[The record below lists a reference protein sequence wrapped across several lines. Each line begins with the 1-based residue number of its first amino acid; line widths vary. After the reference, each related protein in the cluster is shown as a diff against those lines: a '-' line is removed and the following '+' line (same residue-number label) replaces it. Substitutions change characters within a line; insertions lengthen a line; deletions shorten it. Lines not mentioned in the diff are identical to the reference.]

1 MKKLFLFFTLYS
13 ILTLQYSFAQT
24 QKYHR
29 VKIETGKDGLNLLA
43 KKGVSIDHGENK
55 TGQWFIGEFSEGDV
69 QLIKQSGLP
78 YTILINDMASY
89 YVNRNTENAK
99 IASAAGNCKGC
110 PSYLTPA
117 NFALGSM
124 GGFYTYPEMFTILD
138 SMVAKYP
145 NLITIK
151 QPIDTGHT
159 VEGRQLFYVKISDN
173 PNVAESEPQMLYT
186 SLHHAREP
194 ESLTQLVYYMWYL
207 LENYNTNPEIKYL
220 VDNLEMY
227 FIPCV
232 NPDGYIYNH
241 TTNPNGGGMWRKNRR
256 NNLDGTY
263 GVDLNRNYGNN
274 WGYDNVGSS
283 PTTNAD
289 NYRGP
294 SAFSERETQMVKNF
308 CNVHTF
314 QMAINNHTYANVLVQ
329 PYGYAGT
336 AYTPDSLLFTD
347 FGMRLTYCDGF
358 TYGSALQT
366 VGYVANGISDDWMYG
381 EQISKPKIFAMTPEA
396 GSTDDGFWPAQA
408 NITTIAENTLDQN
421 IYAARL
427 VSTYAEVKDAS
438 GPFIQ
443 QNGYV
448 VYNIERLG
456 LQPGTFS
463 VSITPLGSNF
473 QTVGGGNSHAG
484 MTELQNIKDS
494 ISFSLVNGLTP
505 GTVVK
510 FLLNVNN
517 GSYTSSDTITRVY
530 GIPVTVFSDDC
541 ANTTQWTV
549 TWGNSSTQ
557 YVSPSKSIT
566 DSPLGNYA
574 TSSNTKTTT
583 LLNVSL
589 ANTVAAYLEYYAQ
602 WQIEKNYDYAEV
614 QISTNNGTTFTPLCA
629 KYTHNGNSNQDLG
642 KPLYDGFQRKWVKES
657 IDLSAYLGQN
667 IKLRFNMVA
676 DGGVEYD
683 GFYFDDITVKIVN
696 AAGVGISQTIA
707 QENELHLYPNPNNG
721 SFVVSFIG
729 SAPSTSVITVTNVL
743 GEVVLSQN
751 NLKMTNEINLQN
763 IAKGTYFIKVQT
775 TDKTYIRKML
785 VGD

>member
-1 MKKLFLFFTLYS
+1 MKKIFFFLCLCFIFSTQFSL
-13 ILTLQYSFAQT
+13 AQT

-29 VKIETGKDGLNLLA
+29 VKIETGKDGLTLLA
-43 KKGVSIDHGENK
+43 SKGVSIDHGESK
-55 TGQWFIGEFSEGDV
+55 IGQWFIAEFSDDEV
-69 QLIKQSGLP
+69 KLIKQTGLP
-78 YTILINDMASY
+78 YTVLINDISSY
-89 YVNRNTENAK
+89 YVNRNNSTAK
-99 IASAAGNCKGC
+99 ISSATGNCKGC
-110 PSYLTPA
+110 PSYNTPA
-117 NFALGSM
+117 NFALGTM
-124 GGFYTYPEMFTILD
+124 GGFYTYPELFTILD
-138 SMVAKYP
+138 SMVARYP

-159 VEGRQLFYVKISDN
+159 FEGRQIFYVKISDN
-173 PNVAESEPQMLYT
+173 PNIAESEPQMLYT

-194 ESLTQLVYYMWYL
+194 ESLTQLIYYMWYL

-220 VDNLEMY
+220 VNNLEMY
-227 FIPCV
+227 FVPCV

-263 GVDLNRNYGNN
+263 GVDLNRNYGYN

-283 PTTNAD
+283 PTTNQD

-294 SAFSERETQMVKNF
+294 SAFSEPETQMVKNF
-308 CNVHTF
+308 CNTHTF
-314 QMAINNHTYANVLVQ
+314 QMAINNHTFANVLVQ
-329 PYGYAGT
+329 PYGYTGT

-381 EQISKPKIFAMTPEA
+381 EQVSKPKIYSMTPEA

-408 NITTIAENTLDQN
+408 NITKIAENTLNQN

-448 VYNIERLG
+448 VYTIERLG
-456 LQPGTFS
+456 LQSGTFS
-463 VSITPLGSNF
+463 VSITPIGSNF
-473 QTVGGGNSHAG
+473 QTVGGGNSHLG
-484 MTELQNIKDS
+484 MTELQSIKDS
-494 ISFSLVNGLTP
+494 IGFTLVSGLTP

-530 GIPVTVFSDDC
+530 GIPVTVFTDNCS
-541 ANTTQWTV
+541 TLTQWTG
-549 TWGNSSTQ
+549 TWGNSTTQ
-557 YVSPSKSIT
+557 YVSPAKSIT
-566 DSPLGNYA
+566 DSPVGNYA

-583 LLNVSL
+583 VSTINL
-589 ANTVAAYLEYYAQ
+589 TTAVAAYLEYYAR
-602 WQIEKNYDYAEV
+602 WEIEKNYDYAEV
-614 QISTNNGTTFTPLCA
+614 QVTTNGTVFTPLCA
-629 KYTHNGNSNQDLG
+629 KYTHDGNSNQDNS

-696 AAGVGISQTIA
+696 TAGIGINQTTT
-707 QENELHLYPNPNNG
+707 QENELQLYPNPNNG

-729 SAPSTSVITVTNVL
+729 SAPSSSAITVTNVL
-743 GEVVLSQN
+743 GETVLTQS
-751 NLKMTNEINLQN
+751 NLKMTNEINLQG
-763 IAKGTYFIKVQT
+763 ISKGTYFIKVQT
-775 TDKTYIRKML
+775 PGKTYIRKIL
-785 VGD
+785 ISN